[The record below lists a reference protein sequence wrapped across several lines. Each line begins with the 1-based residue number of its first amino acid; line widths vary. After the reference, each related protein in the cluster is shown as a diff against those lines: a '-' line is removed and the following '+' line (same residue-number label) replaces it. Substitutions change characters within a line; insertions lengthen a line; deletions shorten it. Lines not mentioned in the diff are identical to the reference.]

1 MDTKWDQGISFILSF
16 CYYDHFRLWRLKRI
30 EPLSLT
36 FSIFFILRIE
46 MKESIIAPKYA
57 VHKKISFLAEF
68 SGVEVQ
74 HETKKMK
81 VWASSIEYLPF
92 FSSQLVFCVH
102 RRPTLIR
109 GFPMEFVSLLC
120 VRPLSRRNF
129 SAAHVM
135 VLPIVINLFLPCAL
149 LKFVHVTRQSRRSF
163 RKKNS
168 GSIPF
173 TGLVGERTWFSW
185 F

>member
-1 MDTKWDQGISFILSF
+1 
-16 CYYDHFRLWRLKRI
+16 
-30 EPLSLT
+30 
-36 FSIFFILRIE
+36 
-46 MKESIIAPKYA
+46 MKESIITPKYA
-57 VHKKISFLAEF
+57 VLSSEEFWCHVLDPKTQGWIWERSAECVGSSNRTVILRKKKMFCRIFWCWSTTWDDLDEF
-68 SGVEVQ
+68 MLNAV
-74 HETKKMK
+74 KMK
-81 VWASSIEYLPF
+81 VWACSIKHLSF

-102 RRPTLIR
+102 HRLTLIR

-163 RKKNS
+163 RKKKS

-173 TGLVGERTWFSW
+173 TGLVEERTWFSW

>member
-1 MDTKWDQGISFILSF
+1 MSCSRSKNTEGDLGKKCKVCGLPPPPTEREVLIELLF
-16 CYYDHFRLWRLKRI
+16 CKKRN
-30 EPLSLT
+30 
-36 FSIFFILRIE
+36 FF
-46 MKESIIAPKYA
+46 
-57 VHKKISFLAEF
+57 AEF

-81 VWASSIEYLPF
+81 VWASSIEHLSF

-102 RRPTLIR
+102 HRLTLIR
-109 GFPMEFVSLLC
+109 GFPMDFVSLLC

-135 VLPIVINLFLPCAL
+135 ALPIVINLFLPCAL
-149 LKFVHVTRQSRRSF
+149 LKSVHVTRQSRRSF
-163 RKKNS
+163 RKKNI

-173 TGLVGERTWFSW
+173 TGLVGERT
-185 F
+185 

>member
-1 MDTKWDQGISFILSF
+1 
-16 CYYDHFRLWRLKRI
+16 
-30 EPLSLT
+30 
-36 FSIFFILRIE
+36 
-46 MKESIIAPKYA
+46 MKESIIAPKYTVLSSEEFWCHVVDPKTQRWIWERSA
-57 VHKKISFLAEF
+57 KFVDSPPPPTEREVLIELLFCKKRKFFAEF

-81 VWASSIEYLPF
+81 VWASSIEHMSF

-102 RRPTLIR
+102 HRLTLIR
-109 GFPMEFVSLLC
+109 GFPMDFVSLLC

>member
-1 MDTKWDQGISFILSF
+1 MDSPPPPTEREVLIELLF
-16 CYYDHFRLWRLKRI
+16 CKKRK
-30 EPLSLT
+30 
-36 FSIFFILRIE
+36 FF
-46 MKESIIAPKYA
+46 
-57 VHKKISFLAEF
+57 AEF

-81 VWASSIEYLPF
+81 VWASSIEHLSF

-102 RRPTLIR
+102 HRLTLIR
-109 GFPMEFVSLLC
+109 RFPMDFVSLLC

-135 VLPIVINLFLPCAL
+135 ALPIVINLFLPCAL

-173 TGLVGERTWFSW
+173 TGLVGERT
-185 F
+185 

>member
-1 MDTKWDQGISFILSF
+1 
-16 CYYDHFRLWRLKRI
+16 
-30 EPLSLT
+30 
-36 FSIFFILRIE
+36 

-57 VHKKISFLAEF
+57 VLSSEEFWCHVVDPKTQRGIWERSAKFVDSPPPPTEREVLIELLFCKKIKLFAEF

-81 VWASSIEYLPF
+81 VWASSIEHLSF

-102 RRPTLIR
+102 HRLTLIR
-109 GFPMEFVSLLC
+109 GFPMDFVSLLC

-135 VLPIVINLFLPCAL
+135 ALPIVINLFLPCAL

-173 TGLVGERTWFSW
+173 TGLDGERTWFSW